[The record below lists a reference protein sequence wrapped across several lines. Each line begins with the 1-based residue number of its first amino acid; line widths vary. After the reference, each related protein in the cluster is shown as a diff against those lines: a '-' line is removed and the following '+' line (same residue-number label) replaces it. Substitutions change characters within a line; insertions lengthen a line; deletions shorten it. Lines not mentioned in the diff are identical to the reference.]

1 MKNKNDP
8 KKSRKNI
15 ISQSVNSSFSKSSF
29 IELRDGTIKR
39 IRHKQSYKDLF
50 LEKQNFVPT
59 EMPHSKRRDG
69 SYSSMYQN
77 RNSFISS
84 SEENS
89 LNEGNKSLFSK
100 NNIKTIDNSF
110 SNSQKR
116 LKRISFANN
125 LRNKLHLSE
134 KKNLMKRKIK
144 KKIGEDED
152 VDTNNILAEIQNEDE
167 SNFIHESYKTNQ
179 TNLNIKTN
187 NSKVDYPIIKD
198 EEIEEKKDIENL
210 VELKKTL
217 DSTLIDVKNN
227 KDDTLRFSKNS
238 NTLKSDYR
246 KSNKTLLNDDSFFS
260 KEIDNIIEK
269 RNSISGDFEFF
280 NGETGEKLN
289 NMIISLDPLSG
300 KESFLFIE
308 GPKDENGNY
317 LPFKKNEYIIKKN
330 SQNEDSVYDKK
341 TGQLLN
347 SILVVD
353 DPLTGRKILIN
364 KNTKEKIKNL
374 FSVIDLASR
383 KESFVSFETIYPSLR
398 KIMIYFN
405 PILKKNILI
414 DEKGIE
420 LENICLIKDTNFGD
434 SYLYDKEKQQKLKNV
449 IKNYNP
455 ENGKEF
461 FIQILNPIDD
471 NGNEI
476 PVKITEFEVKKDQTD
491 QLKLINCEDNKEI
504 DNIIPNIDSKTGEI
518 MYYNKKTGDKINNII
533 KKINGKNGKTTYIK
547 YDININK
554 IKNIKKKKKI
564 KMKMGMKYL

>member
-50 LEKQNFVPT
+50 LEKRNFVPT

-89 LNEGNKSLFSK
+89 LNEGNKSHFSK

-217 DSTLIDVKNN
+217 DSALIDVKNN

-246 KSNKTLLNDDSFFS
+246 KSNKTL
-260 KEIDNIIEK
+260 
-269 RNSISGDFEFF
+269 
-280 NGETGEKLN
+280 
-289 NMIISLDPLSG
+289 
-300 KESFLFIE
+300 
-308 GPKDENGNY
+308 
-317 LPFKKNEYIIKKN
+317 
-330 SQNEDSVYDKK
+330 
-341 TGQLLN
+341 
-347 SILVVD
+347 
-353 DPLTGRKILIN
+353 
-364 KNTKEKIKNL
+364 
-374 FSVIDLASR
+374 
-383 KESFVSFETIYPSLR
+383 
-398 KIMIYFN
+398 
-405 PILKKNILI
+405 
-414 DEKGIE
+414 
-420 LENICLIKDTNFGD
+420 
-434 SYLYDKEKQQKLKNV
+434 
-449 IKNYNP
+449 
-455 ENGKEF
+455 
-461 FIQILNPIDD
+461 
-471 NGNEI
+471 
-476 PVKITEFEVKKDQTD
+476 
-491 QLKLINCEDNKEI
+491 
-504 DNIIPNIDSKTGEI
+504 
-518 MYYNKKTGDKINNII
+518 
-533 KKINGKNGKTTYIK
+533 
-547 YDININK
+547 
-554 IKNIKKKKKI
+554 
-564 KMKMGMKYL
+564 